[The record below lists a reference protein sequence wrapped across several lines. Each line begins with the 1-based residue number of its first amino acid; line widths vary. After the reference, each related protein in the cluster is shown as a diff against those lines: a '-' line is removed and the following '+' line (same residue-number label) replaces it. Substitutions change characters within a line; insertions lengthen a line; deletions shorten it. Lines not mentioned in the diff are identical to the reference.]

1 MTCGLLAVA
10 LGAIGVPARSWLGW
24 QIPIRTS
31 SVHGSARIE
40 GMDGDL
46 MNESL
51 ARGEGRGGRGLPGRR
66 RARPHLDAG
75 ARRLRH
81 LGGGGGGRG

>member
-51 ARGEGRGGRGLPGRR
+51 ARGEVAVVAGFQGVAGHDRISTLGRAAPTPRRWRWRRG
-66 RARPHLDAG
+66 
-75 ARRLRH
+75 
-81 LGGGGGGRG
+81 